1 MNLSPL
7 RRDLHV
13 LPLVG
18 DRDCVV
24 VDDIGGRFA
33 RIKRAVWDALRD
45 GVTTAASEP
54 TDAALWQQAVTAGW
68 TQQRTPAAKRVNFS
82 LLSIRIPIASIDP
95 VARRL
100 VRLSDFV
107 YTPRALLCWLTA
119 AIVGVILLIIRWEQW
134 SGAIPSLSTYLQ
146 SLDPLSTAMIFVV
159 TKSVHELGH
168 ATACRRLG
176 SRPGI
181 AGVWFLCFM
190 PCPYVDVTEVWR
202 QPSPLRRAAVM
213 AAGMVAEGVLCVLA
227 IWVWLISES
236 TSVQLAAMNVILIC
250 GVSTILFNAN
260 PLMRYDG
267 YFILSDLVDSTNLR
281 EEARRAW
288 RQFLIEP
295 VRRWLQLGARAWA
308 LLLYHAAAAIYRVS
322 LVIAIAAMLLGL
334 ADRWGAWRLVATLF
348 MALAGVALVN
358 KIKAGWSMW
367 CGSGSWS
374 AVRTVRRRLLVVIS
388 LLLFVA
394 VLCVPLPRY
403 RHVDGIL
410 QAVDVHTLYLPAAGT
425 IDEVTVRVGDHV
437 LQDQPLARISDPE
450 LAIEIAATRGRSRVL
465 EHRSRAA
472 RLASLQSPRHNSRQT
487 YRSATDAPESE
498 WDVLDAAT
506 RAVAIT
512 QAELLTRQQ
521 KLLVVSPA
529 DGIVLLPR
537 DHSGNERRE
546 QRDPLLLVPAVDEPS
561 HDRTAWCRVAIT
573 NRMQLSLR
581 MPATDHRDVQTGC
594 PVRFT
599 FPGYDTQLYRTS
611 VNAVSPLV
619 ARGSS
624 DTVDS
629 DSHFYQAV
637 CEVPAEIQITLDNLA
652 RWEGATCQVVVHLPP
667 RAIWQDV
674 LNITSDVIGM

>member
-1 MNLSPL
+1 MNSSPL

-13 LPLVG
+13 LPLAG
-18 DRDCVV
+18 DRDCVI
-24 VDDIGGRFA
+24 VDDIGGQFA
-33 RIKRAVWDALRD
+33 RIKRTVWEALRA
-45 GVTTAASEP
+45 GTTTASSEP
-54 TDAALWQQAVTAGW
+54 SDTALWQQAVIAGW
-68 TQQRTPAAKRVNFS
+68 TQQRAPAVKQASFS
-82 LLSIRIPIASIDP
+82 PLSIRIPIASIDP
-95 VARRL
+95 IARRL
-100 VRLSDFV
+100 VRLSDLV
-107 YTPRALLCWLTA
+107 YTPRAILCWLTA
-119 AIVGVILLIIRWEQW
+119 AMVGVMLLIIRWDQW

-146 SLDPLSTAMIFVV
+146 SLNPLTTAMIFVV
-159 TKSVHELGH
+159 TKTVHELGH

-202 QPSPLRRAAVM
+202 QPSPHRRAAVM

-227 IWVWLISES
+227 IWVWLLTES
-236 TSVQLAAMNVILIC
+236 APVQLAAMNVILIC

-295 VRRWLQLGARAWA
+295 MRRWIRLGTRAWA
-308 LLLYHAAAAIYRVS
+308 LLIYHAAAAIYRVT
-322 LVIAIAAMLLGL
+322 LVIAIAAMLLGI
-334 ADRWGAWRLVATLF
+334 ADHWGAWRLVATMF
-348 MALAGVALVN
+348 MAMAGVAVVK
-358 KIKAGWSMW
+358 KITAVWSMW
-367 CGSGSWS
+367 SGRGPWS
-374 AVRTVRRRLLVVIS
+374 AVRTVRRRTLVIIS
-388 LLLFVA
+388 LLLLFT

-410 QAVDVHTLYLPAAGT
+410 RAIDVHTIYLPAAGT
-425 IDEVTVRVGDHV
+425 INEVTIRVGDHV
-437 LQDQPLARISDPE
+437 LVDQPLARISDSE

-472 RLASLQSPRHNSRQT
+472 RLASLQSPRQNSGQT
-487 YRSATDAPESE
+487 YRSTTDAPESE

-521 KLLVVSPA
+521 KLLVVAPA
-529 DGIVLLPR
+529 DGIVLLPH
-537 DHSGNERRE
+537 DHPINEQDE
-546 QRDPLLLVPAVDEPS
+546 QSDPLQLVPMVGELS
-561 HDRTAWCRVAIT
+561 HDRTAWCRVAVT
-573 NRMQLSLR
+573 NRVQLSLR
-581 MPATDHRDVQTGC
+581 MQSTDHRDVRTGC

-599 FPGYDTQLYRTS
+599 IPGYDTQLYRTT
-611 VNAVSPLV
+611 VNSVSPLV
-619 ARGSS
+619 ARGSNDS
-624 DTVDS
+624 VDS

-637 CEVPAEIQITLDNLA
+637 CDVPAEIQITLENLS
-652 RWEGATCQVVVHLPP
+652 RWEGATCQAVVHLPR
-667 RAIWQDV
+667 RAIWQDI
-674 LNITSDVIGM
+674 LDITRDIIGM